1 MFSDKDISFMKRA
14 LHLAKLGGVLTA
26 PNPLVGAVIVHDGKI
41 IGEGYHQKFGEAH
54 AEVNAVNSVQDK
66 SVLNSSTIYVTLEPC
81 AHQGKTPPC
90 SDLLVQHNFSRVVIG
105 CIDSFAKVSGKGI
118 EKMKN
123 AGIQVDVGLLER
135 EARSLNKRFFTFHE
149 KGRPYVI
156 LKWAQT
162 QDGFIDRSPEERKEG
177 VNWITTPL
185 LKPTVHKWRSEEQA
199 IMVGWKTIENDDP
212 SLTVREFDGQSP
224 DRFIID
230 PNCKTPINSRI
241 LSDGKPCTIF
251 VKSNRFG
258 ELPKNIEIIALENFS
273 SESILSALHKSD
285 ILSVFIEGGANT
297 LNHFIE
303 SNLWDEARILEG
315 TVQFN
320 KGLKAPKIDL
330 SKAKET
336 EMIGGNKISYLYNR

>member
-1 MFSDKDISFMKRA
+1 
-14 LHLAKLGGVLTA
+14 
-26 PNPLVGAVIVHDGKI
+26 
-41 IGEGYHQKFGEAH
+41 
-54 AEVNAVNSVQDK
+54 
-66 SVLNSSTIYVTLEPC
+66 
-81 AHQGKTPPC
+81 
-90 SDLLVQHNFSRVVIG
+90 
-105 CIDSFAKVSGKGI
+105 
-118 EKMKN
+118 
-123 AGIQVDVGLLER
+123 
-135 EARSLNKRFFTFHE
+135 
-149 KGRPYVI
+149 
-156 LKWAQT
+156 
-162 QDGFIDRSPEERKEG
+162 
-177 VNWITTPL
+177 
-185 LKPTVHKWRSEEQA
+185 
-199 IMVGWKTIENDDP
+199 
-212 SLTVREFDGQSP
+212 
-224 DRFIID
+224 
-230 PNCKTPINSRI
+230 
-241 LSDGKPCTIF
+241 